1 MKRSRQGLQ
10 VVASVL
16 LITFGQAADSC
27 GCDEYRN
34 GASADDEYI
43 CVKNQEEQGVTKCLP
58 PNIIIYWVYMM
69 TFLTEVDLADLDDA
83 EYKANFTADYTT
95 EVARAA
101 VRLVDDIAM
110 VNISAG
116 SVVVSTEVT
125 FDADGSAAE
134 RFVELASANGTSVF
148 SAGFIAT
155 YGSATV
161 ANASISNASIL
172 PPLPPPGSAPPPLAS
187 LPPPPASPPA
197 LPASAP
203 SPPASVSPLPA
214 SVPPPPPP
222 LLPPLPDSAPPPPPS
237 SPPLPDS
244 APPPPPS
251 PSVANRTEGSED
263 GVGGASAD
271 DEMWDEAERLGLA
284 VVACLVVG
292 MAVGLA
298 WRLLGRPWT
307 ERHADPPVKQAR
319 LMQGGDTDAG
329 LGAKDNA
336 LLRDSQCMIASAA
349 IANRANKG
357 DLEGAKLRVV
367 CNPLRDLNME
377 LSAVVAKRKSHTPP
391 EPGAVAPT
399 PPTSNPLASRAKGPP
414 GRKAPTRKRPAPKR
428 ATLEVPT

>member
-1 MKRSRQGLQ
+1 
-10 VVASVL
+10 
-16 LITFGQAADSC
+16 
-27 GCDEYRN
+27 
-34 GASADDEYI
+34 
-43 CVKNQEEQGVTKCLP
+43 
-58 PNIIIYWVYMM
+58 M

-161 ANASISNASIL
+161 ANAK
-172 PPLPPPGSAPPPLAS
+172 
-187 LPPPPASPPA
+187 
-197 LPASAP
+197 
-203 SPPASVSPLPA
+203 
-214 SVPPPPPP
+214 
-222 LLPPLPDSAPPPPPS
+222 
-237 SPPLPDS
+237 
-244 APPPPPS
+244 
-251 PSVANRTEGSED
+251 GSED